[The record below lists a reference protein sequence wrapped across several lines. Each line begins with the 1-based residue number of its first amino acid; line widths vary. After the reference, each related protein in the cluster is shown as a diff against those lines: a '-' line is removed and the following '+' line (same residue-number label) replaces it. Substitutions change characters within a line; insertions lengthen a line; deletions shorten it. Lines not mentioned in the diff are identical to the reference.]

1 MDSLTQLVLGAAVGG
16 AVMGRRA
23 GRRAVAW
30 GAACGTLPDLDVFV
44 PLGSAVADFTYHRS
58 ASHSL
63 FVLAALT
70 PLLVW
75 LIRRMH
81 PDTRG
86 HLWGWTALVY
96 LCFLTHV
103 LLDCLTVYGTQI
115 FWPLSSY
122 PVSGSVVFIIDPA
135 YTLPLLVG
143 LGFALARGL
152 RGQRGYRANAIGLA
166 LSTAY
171 LAWAGA
177 AKLHVE
183 SVARASLTA
192 QGVTEERLL
201 TTPAPFNTL
210 LWRVVAVA
218 DGRYLEGYYSLL
230 DDDAQ
235 IDFVPHGQGGELL
248 AGLSDHW
255 PVQRL
260 KWFTHGF
267 WAADREGQS
276 IVISDLRMGIE
287 PAYAFRFQVAEVANP
302 HPRPV
307 PNQRVPSERPA
318 AALRWLWQRIWTE
331 QPSAPVPW
339 GGQGS

>member
-1 MDSLTQLVLGAAVGG
+1 MDSLTQLALGAAVGG

-30 GAACGTLPDLDVFV
+30 GAVCGTLPDLDVFV

-63 FVLAALT
+63 LVLAALT

-86 HLWGWTALVY
+86 HLWGWSALVY

-135 YTLPLLVG
+135 YTLALLLG
-143 LGFALARGL
+143 LGFALAWGL

-177 AKLHVE
+177 AKLHVD
-183 SVARASLTA
+183 SVAQASLA
-192 QGVTEERLL
+192 DRGLADARVL
-201 TTPAPFNTL
+201 TTPAPFNTV

-218 DGRYLEGYYSLL
+218 DNKYLEGYYSLL
-230 DDDAQ
+230 DDNAR
-235 IDFVPHGQGGELL
+235 IDLVAHDQGGELL

-267 WAADREGQS
+267 WAADRVGDA
-276 IVISDLRMGIE
+276 IVMSDLRMGIE
-287 PAYAFRFQVAEVANP
+287 PAYAFRFQVGEVANP

-307 PNQRVPSERPA
+307 SDQRWPSERPA
-318 AALRWLWQRIWTE
+318 SAVRWLWQRIWTE

-339 GGQGS
+339 APRVD